1 MAHLVASAVASH
13 SDGGKTARALAG
25 MINPKLLWNPPERD
39 LAMAL
44 KKALASMPVPVP
56 TVPMVPVSLA
66 PFAAVRVSAG
76 PATPNRPRAAKTAVP
91 SAAGDLPDCSLC
103 GGSVKVTKVVKETK
117 NKGRDFYACDCTDPY
132 FIVFVDEYNASPAA
146 ANAAKLHTLKR
157 ATRMPPTSRTWTSFQ
172 PKRMPVQ
179 WTQTR
184 YHPTFT
190 EEACRHACGD

>member
-1 MAHLVASAVASH
+1 
-13 SDGGKTARALAG
+13 
-25 MINPKLLWNPPERD
+25 MINPTLLWNPPERD

-56 TVPMVPVSLA
+56 TAPMVPVSSA
-66 PFAAVRVSAG
+66 PFAAVSVSAG

-172 PKRMPVQ
+172 PKGTNLACQSSGHRHNITPLSRKRLADMPVA
-179 WTQTR
+179 TKTSTSSSR
-184 YHPTFT
+184 MH
-190 EEACRHACGD
+190 

>member
-1 MAHLVASAVASH
+1 
-13 SDGGKTARALAG
+13 

-56 TVPMVPVSLA
+56 TVPMVSVSLA
-66 PFAAVRVSAG
+66 PFAAVRVNAG
-76 PATPNRPRAAKTAVP
+76 PATPNSPRAAKAAVP
-91 SAAGDLPDCSLC
+91 SAAGDLPGCSLC

-117 NKGRDFYACDCTDPY
+117 NKGRDFYACDSTDPY

-146 ANAAKLHTLKR
+146 ANAAKLHTLMR

-172 PKRMPVQ
+172 PKALACQCSGHRHNITPLSRKRLADMPVA
-179 WTQTR
+179 TKTSTSSSR
-184 YHPTFT
+184 MH
-190 EEACRHACGD
+190 